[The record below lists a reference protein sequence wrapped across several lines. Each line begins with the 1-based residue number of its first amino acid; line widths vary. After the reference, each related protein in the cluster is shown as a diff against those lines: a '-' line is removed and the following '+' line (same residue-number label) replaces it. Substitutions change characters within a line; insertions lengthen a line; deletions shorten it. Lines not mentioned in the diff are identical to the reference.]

1 MGSEIQFGEIEKS
14 RPERQTPPDK
24 NRQFAVVECQEP
36 QSGELRIYVDLDV
49 MKDMESHAES
59 DTTVELG
66 GVLLGRQLEDEQ
78 GQPFVVVSDSL
89 RAQHYEATK
98 GSFKFTH
105 ETWQQISRQRE
116 DLPPDLQMV
125 GWYHTHPDW
134 GVFLSGMDLFICENF
149 FNNALDLALVIDPCR
164 GDRGWFQWV
173 EDRDQPKRTGGFY
186 LTSSRHRED
195 ALRQYAQSLNGA
207 SSMGHD
213 PRPAV
218 VAGQIQP
225 APMYMSPAPPR
236 SPWLELGVFGLVGV
250 QCLMLC
256 SLAWQ
261 SFMFASQA
269 NDGSVKPA
277 SDLAQQQPGD
287 RQRLYEAEALV
298 AVQRQVLQDMVAA
311 VGGDVDLAA
320 KLEQLEYENR
330 RNRSSLQAQAF
341 MNQELLDENQ
351 RLKVSEQRLEV
362 ALAEQKSLLDASVKN
377 LASVQRQIKE
387 SAETA
392 GEARLESQGLLPWYQ
407 GVFYW
412 FVLFGVGGVGLL
424 AGAAAMAYL
433 RRDEP
438 QSVPEAGEMG
448 ASVHG
453 EEDVVYSAED
463 SDESSP
469 SN

>member
-1 MGSEIQFGEIEKS
+1 MGSEIQFGEIEES

-36 QSGELRIYVDLDV
+36 QPGELRIYVDLDV

-66 GVLLGRQLEDEQ
+66 GVLLGRQLEDEE

-116 DLPPDLQMV
+116 DFPPDLQMV

-164 GDRGWFQWV
+164 RDRGWFQWV

-225 APMYMSPAPPR
+225 TPVYMPPAPPR
-236 SPWLELGVFGLVGV
+236 SPWLEFGVFGLLGV

-256 SLAWQ
+256 FLALQ
-261 SFMFASQA
+261 SFMFANQA
-269 NDGSVKPA
+269 KSGRVEPA

-298 AVQRQVLQDMVAA
+298 AVQRQVLEDMVAA
-311 VGGDVDLAA
+311 VGGDIDLAA

-351 RLKVSEQRLEV
+351 RLKVSEQQLEV

-392 GEARLESQGLLPWYQ
+392 GEGRLEGRELESWYR
-407 GVFYW
+407 GGFYW
-412 FVLFGVGGVGLL
+412 LILFGVGGVGLL
-424 AGAAAMAYL
+424 TGAAVMAYF
-433 RRDEP
+433 RRDES
-438 QSVPEAGEMG
+438 QNGIGSEEMG
-448 ASVHG
+448 AAVHG
-453 EEDVVYSAED
+453 EEDVVYSAGE